1 MEAEI
6 EKKDK
11 GNRWGLPIAIIA
23 ILICVVIIILIVN
36 SNPIQNPNGT
46 DQNTTPD
53 INKDEPQP
61 ILWCYKHF
69 LHRRPVEKIN
79 IKEDDEP
86 IRKIS
91 WQEAE
96 RLGYLIKGQELF
108 MENIS
113 QWGTYCGGAVYYGWK
128 KPYEDICLKYKDV
141 NQMRMQECL
150 DRQISSQK

>member
-1 MEAEI
+1 MVEKI

-11 GNRWGLPIAIIA
+11 GSRWEIPVGIFAL
-23 ILICVVIIILIVN
+23 LICLVIIVLIIN
-36 SNPIQNPNGT
+36 SEPVPNPN
-46 DQNTTPD
+46 NMNNNAISD

-61 ILWCYKHF
+61 IVWCYKHF

-79 IKEDDEP
+79 IKEDNEP

-108 MENIS
+108 MENI
-113 QWGTYCGGAVYYGWK
+113 
-128 KPYEDICLKYKDV
+128 KYS
-141 NQMRMQECL
+141 C
-150 DRQISSQK
+150 